1 MNLDQIDATLADL
14 RARSRRISNA
24 LLDLEQ
30 AVTYQRLVGQG
41 GWPKVALAGDTE
53 ARVAPALET
62 LHGVWERF
70 ALLNEVLGRATALR
84 NSVSWLLPSQKTLD
98 AIENLLCGPS
108 IELSPSLRRLAASS
122 PGALSPGELLEDMT
136 RSFELASETVLA
148 VDAAWDRLLP
158 ALVGFDDQT
167 AAIQKLAD
175 SLDEPA
181 PAELVE
187 ARRKIALLREAIEHD
202 PLAADVQSQAVAPLL
217 EAARARLDDLAQ
229 RRDRASGMLAE
240 ARRLHDT
247 LKEAH
252 RRAQQ
257 SHAEREA
264 KVRTDDASAPFP
276 GPLDDAQVAALRPWI
291 EKLDNTL
298 REGKWKPALV
308 GLEKWSAI
316 ARQYLTV
323 EEVTHE
329 ANDAA
334 LRARRDLRGL
344 LDALQAKA
352 RGNGR
357 AEDIELDALAQKAR
371 QLLHSRPTPLGEA
384 RRLVAEYQSR
394 LL

>member
-14 RARSRRISNA
+14 RARSGWISGD

-30 AVTYQRLVGQG
+30 TVTYRRLVGEG
-41 GWPKVALAGDTE
+41 GWRKAALAGDTE
-53 ARVAPALET
+53 ARVAPALQAVRD
-62 LHGVWERF
+62 LWLCF
-70 ALLNEVLGRATALR
+70 ALLNEVLSRATALR
-84 NSVSWLLPSQKTLD
+84 KSVSRLLPSQKTLD
-98 AIENLLCGPS
+98 EIENLLRSPS
-108 IELSPSLRRLAASS
+108 IELPPNLRRIAASS
-122 PGALSPGELLEDMT
+122 PRALTPGELLENMA
-136 RSFELASETVLA
+136 RSFEVASGSVLA

-158 ALVGFDDQT
+158 ALVALDDQA

-175 SLDEPA
+175 SLDESA

-187 ARRKIALLREAIEHD
+187 ARRKIASLRETVEHD
-202 PLAADVQSQAVAPLL
+202 PLAVDVQCNAVAPLL

-229 RRDRASGMLAE
+229 RRDRAGEVLAE
-240 ARRLHDT
+240 ARRLFDT

-257 SHAEREA
+257 SYAEREA
-264 KVRTDDASAPFP
+264 KVRTDTPAPFP
-276 GPLDDAQVAALRPWI
+276 LPLDDAQVAALGPWI

-316 ARQYLTV
+316 ARQYLAV
-323 EEVTHE
+323 EEATHE
-329 ANDAA
+329 ANDAP
-334 LRARRDLRGL
+334 LRTRRDLRGL

-357 AEDIELDALAQKAR
+357 AEDVELDALAQRAW